1 MNEHEIVRLAVRAS
15 MAAVGAV
22 LACITV
28 LFLLAAAMS
37 SDINIPGVQ
46 VSDVTQTRSGD

>member
-1 MNEHEIVRLAVRAS
+1 MNEHEIVRIAVRAS
-15 MAAVGAV
+15 MTVVGWMLLGIMA
-22 LACITV
+22 

-46 VSDVTQTRSGD
+46 MSDVTQSRSGD

>member
-1 MNEHEIVRLAVRAS
+1 MNEQEIVRLAVRVS
-15 MAAVGAV
+15 MAAVGWV
-22 LACITV
+22 LVGIMA